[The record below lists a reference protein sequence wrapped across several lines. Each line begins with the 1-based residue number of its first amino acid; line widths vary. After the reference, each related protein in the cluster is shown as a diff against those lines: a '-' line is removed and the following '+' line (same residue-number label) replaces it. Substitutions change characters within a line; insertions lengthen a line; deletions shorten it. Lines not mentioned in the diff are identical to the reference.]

1 MLVWISRRLIVG
13 IRIAKA
19 VEELLR
25 NARRQVKASPNPT
38 PNDTEILR
46 HILAAIHLIRKEH
59 DPQFK

>member
-1 MLVWISRRLIVG
+1 MG